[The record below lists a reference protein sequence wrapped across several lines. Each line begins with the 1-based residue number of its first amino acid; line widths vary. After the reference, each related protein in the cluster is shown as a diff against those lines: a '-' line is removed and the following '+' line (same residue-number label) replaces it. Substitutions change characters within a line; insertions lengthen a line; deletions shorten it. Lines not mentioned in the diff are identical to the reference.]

1 MNSGYLRTVGALII
15 MVTTLCG
22 AETISDAMTRAA
34 NNYSERLSQ
43 ANDELNQ
50 TRSRIAQEKAP
61 LLAAMG
67 TAEAR
72 IAAADLET
80 TRLQA
85 GESRSQENLRR
96 LSKDLAALQ
105 KTDAYIDSIAHD
117 GLSAFEGGLLPGE
130 KQLLSERLQ
139 ALDGEFENTAKSAV
153 TQRAAGVTDL
163 LLDELQQSL
172 GGYIAQGSSIIGNSS
187 QVSKG
192 TFAFV
197 GPESFFKPAD
207 GEASGLVQ
215 TREGTDLPITYLLS
229 DWKANAA
236 DPLFRGQAGTIFA
249 DASAGKAL
257 RLKEAKGTLI
267 QHINKGGVV
276 SYAIIC
282 VGALALFMVIQ
293 KMRDISRMAV
303 DEPENVR
310 SYLAIVA
317 TGTLREAEHSLRSL
331 KPMTRELFSVGLS
344 RIGEPKDLLE
354 EHLDAV
360 LLRQRLQYER
370 WLPLLAVIATAAP
383 LMGLLGTVTGMVRTF
398 ALITVFGTGNAANL
412 ASGISE
418 VLIATQLGLIVAIP
432 TLVAHGFLSHRVHKN
447 LSLLERYAL
456 EFVTASQRDGSGA
469 AVSEPIPL

>member
-1 MNSGYLRTVGALII
+1 V
-15 MVTTLCG
+15 
-22 AETISDAMTRAA
+22 
-34 NNYSERLSQ
+34 
-43 ANDELNQ
+43 
-50 TRSRIAQEKAP
+50 
-61 LLAAMG
+61 
-67 TAEAR
+67 
-72 IAAADLET
+72 
-80 TRLQA
+80 
-85 GESRSQENLRR
+85 
-96 LSKDLAALQ
+96 
-105 KTDAYIDSIAHD
+105 
-117 GLSAFEGGLLPGE
+117 
-130 KQLLSERLQ
+130 
-139 ALDGEFENTAKSAV
+139 
-153 TQRAAGVTDL
+153 
-163 LLDELQQSL
+163 QQSL
-172 GGYIAQGSSIIGNSS
+172 GGYIAQGSSIIGSSS

-207 GEASGLVQ
+207 GETSGLVQ

-229 DWKANAA
+229 DWKADSA
-236 DPLFRGQAGTIFA
+236 DPLFKGQAGTIFA
-249 DASAGKAL
+249 DATAGKAL

-303 DEPENVR
+303 DEPEFVR
-310 SYLAIVA
+310 SYLEIVA
-317 TGTLREAEHSLRSL
+317 TATLKEAEHSLRSL

-344 RIGEPKDLLE
+344 KIGEPKDLLE

-469 AVSEPIPL
+469 AVSEAVPL